1 MATLKAPKYLERLDR
16 LRTDSEGWNP
26 ALCGIIRSGR
36 GYNLSDDEIR
46 RDIVANSP
54 ERISKDRLNEIDRA
68 FSSCGAA
75 PPPSTAGEPRNARIP
90 SQVLC
95 PDPKPRREKEKPQF
109 TPWKLEQFAR
119 RCDGFDFADLIA
131 RSPIRP
137 HTRTPVSFL
146 HPLYRPGEQVIVFDK
161 FISQG
166 LEILTRGEDL
176 ERFDATALDHLIKP
190 AKGLGAWFLANP
202 VDGKTIFLDRL
213 KSEKNPEGRTRRSE
227 DNLTA
232 FRYLVL
238 ESDKADPLLWLAA
251 LVQLPLKIAA
261 VYSSGGKSIHAL
273 VRVDARDKAHF
284 VEIKES
290 LAPLLVTL
298 GADDG
303 AMTAVRLT
311 RLPQCYRAEKDR
323 WQELYFLNPNPT
335 ETPIHQLPTQP

>member
-1 MATLKAPKYLERLDR
+1 MATLSAPKYRARLAE
-16 LRTDSEGWNP
+16 LKSDSVPWNP
-26 ALCGIIRSGR
+26 TLCGVIRSGR
-36 GYNLSDDEIR
+36 GYNLTDEEIR
-46 RDIVANSP
+46 RDIEQNTPA
-54 ERISKDRLNEIDRA
+54 RITDARLKEIDRA
-68 FSSCGAA
+68 FATCGAA
-75 PPPSTAGEPRNARIP
+75 PIPTPKDSQDARIP
-90 SQVLC
+90 AQVLV
-95 PDPKPRREKEKPQF
+95 PDPKPRATKVKPNF
-109 TPWKLEQFAR
+109 IPSKLEQFAR
-119 RCDGFDFADLIA
+119 RCDGFDFADLKA

-137 HTRTPVSFL
+137 HTRTPASFL
-146 HPLYRPGEQVIVFDK
+146 HALYRPGEKVIVFDI
-161 FISQG
+161 FESQG
-166 LEILTRGEDL
+166 AGTLTRGADL
-176 ERFDATALDHLIKP
+176 EPYDATILDYLRKPHLGK
-190 AKGLGAWFLANP
+190 GAWFLANP

-213 KSEKNPEGRTRRSE
+213 KTEKKPDGRTCRAE
-227 DNLTA
+227 ENLTA

-238 ESDKADPLLWLAA
+238 ESDKADPLLWIAA

>member
-1 MATLKAPKYLERLDR
+1 MATLKAPKYLDR
-16 LRTDSEGWNP
+16 LAEIKSDSVAWNP
-26 ALCGIIRSGR
+26 SLCGIIRSGR
-36 GYNLSDDEIR
+36 AYNLTDEEIR
-46 RDIVANSP
+46 RDIEQNAP
-54 ERISKDRLNEIDRA
+54 ARIPDARLKEIDRA
-68 FSSCGAA
+68 FATCGAA
-75 PPPSTAGEPRNARIP
+75 PLPEQKDSQNARIP
-90 SQVLC
+90 AQVLV
-95 PDPKPRREKEKPQF
+95 PDPKTRTKKVKPKF
-109 TPWKLEQFAR
+109 IPSKLEQFAR

-166 LEILTRGEDL
+166 VEILTRGEDL

-238 ESDKADPLLWLAA
+238 ESDKADPLLWIAA

-290 LAPLLVTL
+290 LAPFLVTL

>member
-1 MATLKAPKYLERLDR
+1 MATLKAPKYLDR
-16 LRTDSEGWNP
+16 LAEIKADSVAWNP
-26 ALCGIIRSGR
+26 SLCGIIRSGR
-36 GYNLSDDEIR
+36 AYNLTDEEIR
-46 RDIVANSP
+46 RDIEQNAP
-54 ERISKDRLNEIDRA
+54 ARIPDSRLKEIDRA
-68 FSSCGAA
+68 FATCG
-75 PPPSTAGEPRNARIP
+75 GEPPA
-90 SQVLC
+90 STST
-95 PDPKPRREKEKPQF
+95 PRQGVAKKKIEKPTF
-109 TPWKLEQFAR
+109 SPSKLEQFAR

-166 LEILTRGEDL
+166 VEILTRGEDL
-176 ERFDATALDHLIKP
+176 ERFDATGLDHLIKP

-202 VDGKTIFLDRL
+202 VDGRWINLERL
-213 KSEKNPEGRTRRSE
+213 KSDTNPEGRTRRAE

-232 FRYLVL
+232 FRYLVF
-238 ESDKADPLLWLAA
+238 ESDKADPLLWIAA

-261 VYSSGGKSIHAL
+261 VYSSGGISIHAL

-298 GADDG
+298 GADEG

-335 ETPIHQLPTQP
+335 ETPIHQLPTHL

>member
-1 MATLKAPKYLERLDR
+1 MATLKAPKYLDR
-16 LRTDSEGWNP
+16 LAEIKSDSVAWNP
-26 ALCGIIRSGR
+26 SLCGIIRSGR
-36 GYNLSDDEIR
+36 AYNLTDEEIR
-46 RDIVANSP
+46 RDIEQNAP
-54 ERISKDRLNEIDRA
+54 ARIPDARLKEIDRA
-68 FSSCGAA
+68 FATCGAA
-75 PPPSTAGEPRNARIP
+75 PLPAPKDSQNARIP
-90 SQVLC
+90 AQVLVS
-95 PDPKPRREKEKPQF
+95 DPKPRTTKVKPKF
-109 TPWKLEQFAR
+109 IPAKLEQFAR

-166 LEILTRGEDL
+166 VEILTRGEDL

-238 ESDKADPLLWLAA
+238 ESDKADPLLWIAA

-284 VEIKES
+284 VEIKEG
-290 LAPLLVTL
+290 LAPFLVTL